1 MAYTRLIVTYLEPI
15 AVRRLGVSNLT
26 ERKKNHAVN
35 VIQANILVLSHR
47 EAVAASP
54 ADFSICGEEDP
65 GEALEF
71 LVTGYIHYAG

>member
-1 MAYTRLIVTYLEPI
+1 MTYLEPI
-15 AVRRLGVSNLT
+15 AVRHLGLSSLP
-26 ERKKNHAVN
+26 ERKKNHAIN
-35 VIQANILVLSHR
+35 VLQANILVLSHR

-71 LVTGYIHYAG
+71 LVAGYTHHAE